1 MEILLIYSAQ
11 IQLVGWTIE
20 DLLGGWWGGRAL
32 GPSGWSF
39 KHFWR
44 KLSSWRLRPSES
56 GLGFSFTLIV
66 FWRAAQNIPL
76 TCSNEFYISV
86 LQKIFTYSVNELSD
100 KMVPFKIRSK
110 QLEKQ
115 TIPSECSELLLLDT
129 SIWYCD
135 WQVQQSHHCTDL
147 SEVEWCTTRCIPII

>member
-1 MEILLIYSAQ
+1 MELGRPPPERHSAVAWTQ
-11 IQLVGWTIE
+11 AQVGNSSSTS
-20 DLLGGWWGGRAL
+20 
-32 GPSGWSF
+32 SG
-39 KHFWR
+39 KETLR
-44 KLSSWRLRPSES
+44 KWPWFFLHPHCVLKSSS
-56 GLGFSFTLIV
+56 
-66 FWRAAQNIPL
+66 NIPL
-76 TCSNEFYISV
+76 TCSKEFYISV

-115 TIPSECSELLLLDT
+115 TIPSEYSELLLLDT